1 MTLTVRLITT
11 LVFAVLL
18 FASLGQSGSCG
29 GTGAKKSST
38 ANKSSTE
45 SKSSQANKNDNTT
58 SATKARNENMNQSKE
73 QQVDTTAETQWGGNH
88 VTLVMK
94 AGGADLEFDCAH
106 GEITSPIVL
115 DNDGRFDVAGTFV
128 RETGGPVPSTGGPT
142 PRSARYVGQIVNGKM
157 TLQLHLTGPDQTTE
171 TFELTRGGSGRLWK
185 CR

>member
-1 MTLTVRLITT
+1 MTVRLITT
-11 LVFAVLL
+11 LVFATLL

-29 GTGAKKSST
+29 RADEKKSSQS
-38 ANKSSTE
+38 K
-45 SKSSQANKNDNTT
+45 KSSQPNKNDNTNT
-58 SATKARNENMNQSKE
+58 KSSTKARNENMNQSKE
-73 QQVDTTAETQWGGNH
+73 QQVDTTSETQWGGNH

-106 GEITSPIVL
+106 GEITSPIVV
-115 DNDGRFDVAGTFV
+115 DNEGRFDLAGTFS
-128 RETGGPVPSTGGPT
+128 RETGGPVLPNGGPT
-142 PRSARYVGQIVNGKM
+142 PRSARYVGQIVNDKM